1 MVRENTSGSDDV
13 DRNTTDADVTIDNV
27 NHHLNVISNGG
38 RRGRRYN
45 SSGGGRRHH
54 HSSGN
59 DVIPSSPLPPPLGTP
74 SPTQLNIVWQGL
86 PPNYQIAPDQL
97 FVLSGPA
104 LNEDNS
110 EGYVLEAHPVPR
122 GATVLATPAVT
133 APVLPNGG
141 EITIRLRSEDED
153 AEAAIEGGPEEE
165 CMEEEATSAGTNPDA
180 PPFYPKDVDEG
191 DDKENNNNL
200 NKAAIIRQP
209 SVMVWNSFFPSG
221 KEFPLRQTQPPV
233 YFHTQVSGG
242 PNEGGESAEEPLLNG
257 EAEMQHQ
264 Q

>member
-13 DRNTTDADVTIDNV
+13 DRSPADADVIIDNV
-27 NHHLNVISNGG
+27 NHHQNGINGAAG
-38 RRGRRYN
+38 RRGRRYH

-59 DVIPSSPLPPPLGTP
+59 DVISSSPLPQPLGTP
-74 SPTQLNIVWQGL
+74 PPTQLNIVWQGL

-104 LNEDNS
+104 LNEDNTD
-110 EGYVLEAHPVPR
+110 GYVLVAHPVPR

-141 EITIRLRSEDED
+141 EITIRLRSE
-153 AEAAIEGGPEEE
+153 
-165 CMEEEATSAGTNPDA
+165 EEEAIEEAECQEVSSAGTNPDA
-180 PPFYPKDVDEG
+180 PPFYPKTVDLEVDH
-191 DDKENNNNL
+191 DDKENNNSNL
-200 NKAAIIRQP
+200 NKVRQP

-242 PNEGGESAEEPLLNG
+242 PNDGESAEEPLLNG
-257 EAEMQHQ
+257 EVELHQ
-264 Q
+264 

>member
-13 DRNTTDADVTIDNV
+13 EQNVPETDITI
-27 NHHLNVISNGG
+27 HLHQNGISSNGG

-45 SSGGGRRHH
+45 NSGGGGRRHH

-59 DVIPSSPLPPPLGTP
+59 DAIPSSPLPPPLGTP
-74 SPTQLNIVWQGL
+74 PPTQLNIVWQGL

-104 LNEDNS
+104 LDEDTS
-110 EGYVLEAHPVPR
+110 EGYVLVAHPVPR

-141 EITIRLRSEDED
+141 EITIRLR
-153 AEAAIEGGPEEE
+153 GEEE
-165 CMEEEATSAGTNPDA
+165 EDDECGGGRSSSAGTNPDA
-180 PPFYPKDVDEG
+180 PPFYPKVDEAMD
-191 DDKENNNNL
+191 DDKENNNMNRVV
-200 NKAAIIRQP
+200 RQP

-233 YFHTQVSGG
+233 YFHTQVSAGQT
-242 PNEGGESAEEPLLNG
+242 EGESAEELLLNG
-257 EAEMQHQ
+257 EANQ
-264 Q
+264 